1 MINIGPESTKVET
14 EVIVID
20 KMTIGPEIGLIVGIT
35 TKIIIEEEET
45 TMVIEVVIETTGPIT
60 EIVVGPETETIIEM
74 GICTTIDQT
83 TEGVIVTKGMET
95 EIRTTVGLGKGI
107 EIGVVQEKVPNP
119 EVEINLI
126 DIRVEMKIGD
136 RVEII
141 PETDLNQGQDQVPV

>member
-1 MINIGPESTKVET
+1 MTNIGPESTKVET
-14 EVIVID
+14 EVTVIN
-20 KMTIGPEIGLIVGIT
+20 KITIGPDIGLIAGTI

-45 TMVIEVVIETTGPIT
+45 TLIEVVVKTTGPIT

-74 GICTTIDQT
+74 GIGTTIDQAVEET
-83 TEGVIVTKGMET
+83 IVTRGMET
-95 EIRTTVGLGKGI
+95 EVRIAAGPGI

-126 DIRVEMKIGD
+126 GVRVQMKIGD

-141 PETDLNQGQDQVPV
+141 PETDLNQGQDQAPM